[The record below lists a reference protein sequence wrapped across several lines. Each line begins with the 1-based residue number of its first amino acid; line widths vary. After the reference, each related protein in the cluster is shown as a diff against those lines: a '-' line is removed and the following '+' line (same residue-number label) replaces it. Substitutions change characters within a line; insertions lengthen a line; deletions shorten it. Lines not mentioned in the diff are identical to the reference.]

1 MARVYAYNRC
11 QTTDK
16 AWRAF
21 AYGTGKQSLCEC
33 GSGRESYRCDD
44 SLGNFVAYFCD
55 DCEESKLSGYN
66 PDIWNGG
73 YRYEDYD
80 DEGLA
85 W

>member
-1 MARVYAYNRC
+1 MAIVYAYNRS
-11 QTTDK
+11 QPINK

-21 AYGTGKQSLCEC
+21 SYGTGALCKC
-33 GSGRESYRCDD
+33 GSGRESLRCED
-44 SLGNFVAYFCD
+44 SLGNFVVDFCQ

-80 DEGLA
+80 DEGLD

>member
-1 MARVYAYNRC
+1 MAIVYAYNC
-11 QTTDK
+11 SQPTDK

-21 AYGTGKQSLCEC
+21 SYGTGALCEC
-33 GSGRESYRCDD
+33 GSGRESLRCED
-44 SLGNFVAYFCD
+44 SRGNFVADFCQ

-73 YRYEDYD
+73 YRIEDYD
-80 DEGLA
+80 DEELD